1 MQSTLDVFSYAIFVL
16 FPEEKFE
23 KIQKQAFIWEA
34 SFLYKAEAQEEKK
47 KDDKEQSLDLKKIEM
62 QVSTPGPKTVTVSL
76 QWQMHW
82 TSITMILQQAM
93 DDRIL
98 KLSFSTFKQYLNFKH
113 ELLANFSKTVYF

>member
-47 KDDKEQSLDLKKIEM
+47 K
-62 QVSTPGPKTVTVSL
+62 
-76 QWQMHW
+76 WW
-82 TSITMILQQAM
+82 
-93 DDRIL
+93 
-98 KLSFSTFKQYLNFKH
+98 
-113 ELLANFSKTVYF
+113 